1 MYTTKKTLQLLFLLI
16 VSLVVSL
23 FGIQSA
29 FGEETDSI
37 REAREK
43 REDAASRAADAAEAL
58 EFVEA
63 QDAEVA
69 EALRNLDGAV
79 ALQEALI
86 EEARRAIEAA
96 EAEATL
102 RWVEAETVTK
112 EIKDLRRRLR
122 ELAIDVYISTMK
134 PGIFLESSDM
144 SMAIRKSA
152 ILDAITGDRGDLV
165 DQLRALESDQ
175 EDIARFA
182 EKAISDAER
191 RQKEI
196 ESQLVI
202 LESRIVSR
210 EEVQMELRERAD
222 DHQKEV
228 DKWDREKYLMAVLID
243 NLIAEELRR
252 SAPDLTKESGQGF
265 IMPVEGKKT
274 SDFGMRMHPIFGV
287 ERMHNG
293 VDFQCVID
301 QPVWAAKSGTV
312 IFAGWREG
320 YGNVVI
326 LEHEGPVLTLY
337 AHLNELLISK
347 GISVDTGG
355 LIGKCGST
363 GWSTGPHL
371 HFEVRTGGE
380 AKDPFIVLPD

>member
-134 PGIFLESSDM
+134 PGIFLE
-144 SMAIRKSA
+144 
-152 ILDAITGDRGDLV
+152 
-165 DQLRALESDQ
+165 
-175 EDIARFA
+175 
-182 EKAISDAER
+182 
-191 RQKEI
+191 
-196 ESQLVI
+196 
-202 LESRIVSR
+202 
-210 EEVQMELRERAD
+210 
-222 DHQKEV
+222 
-228 DKWDREKYLMAVLID
+228 
-243 NLIAEELRR
+243 
-252 SAPDLTKESGQGF
+252 
-265 IMPVEGKKT
+265 
-274 SDFGMRMHPIFGV
+274 
-287 ERMHNG
+287 
-293 VDFQCVID
+293 
-301 QPVWAAKSGTV
+301 
-312 IFAGWREG
+312 
-320 YGNVVI
+320 
-326 LEHEGPVLTLY
+326 
-337 AHLNELLISK
+337 
-347 GISVDTGG
+347 
-355 LIGKCGST
+355 
-363 GWSTGPHL
+363 
-371 HFEVRTGGE
+371 
-380 AKDPFIVLPD
+380 